1 MASTNRQNKL
11 LAAEDWKVIYQTF
24 KNADFQSYDFDN
36 LRRTMIT
43 YLRENYP
50 EDFND
55 YIESS
60 EYLALID
67 LIAFLG
73 QNLAYRYDL
82 NARDNFLEL
91 AERRESV
98 LRLARLLS
106 YNPKRTVS
114 ANGLLKFT
122 SVQTTETV
130 LDSNGRN
137 LSGQNIVWNDSSNS
151 NWYEQF
157 VKVINSA
164 LPESSMFGKPQDA
177 GTISGIKCEQYR
189 FNAANTGLPIYG
201 FSKPIDGRNT
211 VFEIVSSSFKNSN
224 KIYEEAPFPGNS
236 PAFLYRDDGQGA
248 PSSNTG
254 FFMMFKQGT
263 LNEGTFSIPTPGQ
276 NETIDID
283 AFNVNN
289 EDIWLYSLDS
299 SGLES
304 TLWTKVDA
312 VEGNNVIY
320 NSVSKNIRKIFSVLT
335 RTADRVSLIF
345 ADGTFGDI
353 PQGTFKAYYRTAN
366 GLSYTINPTDI
377 RNVAVDIP
385 YISKNGKLETL
396 TITLALK
403 YIVNNAAAAEDSDNI
418 KQNAPS
424 TYYTQGRMITGEDYN
439 VLPLNVDQE
448 IVKAKAI
455 NRTSSGISRY
465 FDLRD
470 ATGKYSY
477 TNLFGIDGIVYK
489 ETYFDTFTF
498 TPDTRSDIENAI
510 INYIQPLFKKA
521 SVKNFYLDKFPRI
534 SLIDTGL
541 FFYQQTTATNISTG
555 RFGDDQASFKKV
567 GSFTST
573 NLRYLVP
580 GAMIKFMPGDGNYF
594 NKDNEITTLPT
605 TGIVP
610 LGGKEYIWTK
620 IVNVIG
626 DGTGVTDTNEGQI
639 VLNDVIPQGAMIDSV
654 IPKFTASIE
663 SSVKNRI
670 SDLIFAGK
678 EFALRYDLDSTSW
691 RLISAANIDKKTDFS
706 LGKTGDLSNSN
717 SDSSWL
723 VLFETDGEKYTATYR
738 NLRYV
743 FESEKEIRFFFDSS
757 DKIYDA
763 TLGKTVKDSIKV
775 LSINTKPDNEISFA
789 NDFSW
794 EVVEDFKGADGYID
808 TSKISVSFFDSDED
822 GVVDD
827 PEIFDRLVEPT
838 VNPDTK
844 IIFQKKQL
852 GIDNVYDYYY
862 YPASADEILVYQNQD
877 DANADTVSLTDQQL
891 VYIVNENQCKTYS
904 TAGSV
909 FSINN
914 DYRGFVGRAGLK
926 FQYMHAADSG
936 ARIDPSTSN
945 IVDIYLLTKTYDTSV
960 RKWLTTTGVDKPL
973 PPSSDALFVNFGGQL
988 NKIKAISDEI
998 IYHPVKYKILFGN
1011 QADSTLQATF
1021 KIVKNSGVVVSDND
1035 IKVSVVN
1042 AINEFFSIENWDFG
1056 DTFYFSELV
1065 AYIMQQTTPN
1075 ISNIVIVPKSPALAF
1090 GSLIEIQSNPD
1101 EIFVSSAKVDDVEI
1115 ISEISAARIQ
1125 AAGQVITRTASSNT
1139 AITSS

>member
-157 VKVINSA
+157 VKVINAA
-164 LPESSMFGKPQDA
+164 LPENSTFGKPQDA
-177 GTISGIKCEQYR
+177 GTISGIKCQQYR

-211 VFEIVSSSFKNSN
+211 VFEIVSTTFKNSA

-263 LNEGTFSIPTPGQ
+263 LNEGTFAIPRPGQ

-283 AFNVNN
+283 AFNINN
-289 EDIWLYSLDS
+289 DDVWLYSLDS
-299 SGLES
+299 AGLES
-304 TLWTKVDA
+304 TSWTKVDA
-312 VEGNNVIY
+312 VEGNNIIY

-335 RTADRVSLIF
+335 RTADRISLIF

-366 GLSYTINPTDI
+366 GLSYVINPNDI

-385 YISKNGKLETL
+385 YISRDGKVETL
-396 TITLALK
+396 TITMALK
-403 YIVNNAAAAEDSDNI
+403 YIVNNAAASEDSDSI
-418 KQNAPS
+418 KQNAPA

-448 IVKAKAI
+448 ILKAKAI

-477 TNLFGIDGIVYK
+477 TNLFGVDGIVYK
-489 ETYFDTFTF
+489 ENFFDTFTF
-498 TPDTRSDIENAI
+498 TPDTRSDIENVI
-510 INYIQPLFKKA
+510 VNYVQPLFKKS
-521 SVKNFYLDKFPRI
+521 SVKNFYLDKYPKI

-541 FFYQQTTATNISTG
+541 IFYQQTTATNISTG
-555 RFGDDQASFKKV
+555 RFGDDQAVFKKV
-567 GSFTST
+567 GTYTST
-573 NLRYLVP
+573 NLRYLIPGAMVKFVP
-580 GAMIKFMPGDGNYF
+580 GAGNYF
-594 NKDNEITTLPT
+594 DTDNQITAIPGS
-605 TGIVP
+605 GIIP
-610 LGGKEYIWTK
+610 LGGKLYIWSK

-626 DGTGVTDTNEGQI
+626 DGTAVTDSGEGQI
-639 VLNDVIPQGAMIDSV
+639 VVNDVIPQGAYIDSV
-654 IPKFTASIE
+654 IPKFTSSIE
-663 SSVKNRI
+663 TSVKNRM
-670 SDLIFAGK
+670 SDLIFSGK
-678 EFALRYDLDSTSW
+678 EFSLRYDLETSSW
-691 RLISAANIDKKTDFS
+691 KIISAANTDKKTDFT
-706 LGKTGDLSNSN
+706 LGKTGDLSNTN
-717 SDSSWL
+717 SDSSWI
-723 VLFETDGEKYTATYR
+723 VLFETDGEKYTVTYR

-743 FESEKEIRFFFDSS
+743 FESEQEVRFFFDSS
-757 DKIYDA
+757 DKVYDA
-763 TLGKTVKDSIKV
+763 SQGKIIKDVITV
-775 LSINTKPDNEISFA
+775 LNINTKPDSELPFS
-789 NDFSW
+789 NDFKW
-794 EVVEDFKGADGYID
+794 EIVEDYKGADGYID
-808 TSKISVSFFDSDED
+808 TKKISISFFDSDED
-822 GVVDD
+822 GIVDD
-827 PEIFDRLVEPT
+827 PEIFDRLVEPS
-838 VNPDTK
+838 VNSDTK
-844 IIFQKKQL
+844 IIFQRKQL

-862 YPASADEILVYQNQD
+862 YPASADEILVYQTQL
-877 DANADTVSLTDQQL
+877 DAVADSGSLTNGQL
-891 VYIVNENQCKTYS
+891 IYVVDENQCKTFY
-904 TAGSV
+904 TAGTV
-909 FSINN
+909 FAINS
-914 DYRGFVGRAGLK
+914 DFRGFVGRSGLK
-926 FQYMHAADSG
+926 FQYLHAADSE

-945 IVDIYLLTKTYDTSV
+945 IIDIYLLTKTYDTSI
-960 RKWLTTTGVDKPL
+960 RKWLSSTDSTKPL
-973 PPSSDALFVNFGGQL
+973 PPSSDALFVNFGERLG
-988 NKIKAISDEI
+988 KIKSISDEI

-1011 QADSTLQATF
+1011 QADPTLQATF

-1065 AYIMQQTTPN
+1065 AYIMQKTTPN
-1075 ISNIVIVPKSPALAF
+1075 ISNIVVVPKSPSLAF
-1090 GSLIEIQSNPD
+1090 GSLIEIKSNPD
-1101 EIFVSSAKVDDVEI
+1101 EIFVSSAKVEDVEI
-1115 ISEISAARIQ
+1115 ISEITASRLQ
-1125 AAGQVITRTASSNT
+1125 TTGQVITRTLSSNT
-1139 AITSS
+1139 AIVSS